1 MDLTKLSATQLLD
14 QLKSGDLSAADCTE
28 FFLLR
33 IEANQSLNAFVDVG
47 ENGSG
52 SLAKS
57 AALARTRAAAID
69 AGDIKGPLAGLP
81 IAIKDGICAAGV
93 ETTASSRMLE
103 RFVPSYD
110 ATCVAQLNQA
120 AAINVGKTNMDE
132 FAMGSST
139 ENSYFGPSLN
149 PFNTQHVP
157 GGSSGGS
164 ATAVAAGLAP
174 IALGSDTGGSI
185 RQPASFCGI
194 TGLKPTY
201 GRVSRFGLIA
211 FASSLDQIGPM
222 AWTAEDCALAMNY
235 ISGHDPQDSTS
246 AKEAVPDFTQ
256 GLTDSLAGLKI
267 GIAPEVFGDGIDPAV
282 ETAVRDAIKVY
293 QDLGAEVVEID
304 LPHTAAAVATYYVIA
319 PCEASSNLS
328 RYDGVRYTY
337 RSAADSLDQMYMNT
351 RGEGFG
357 AEVKRRIVLGTY
369 ALSSG
374 YYDAYYLQASKV
386 RRMIKHDYDQAFKK
400 VDLILGPTTPT
411 TAFKLGQH
419 AADPLAMYLADV
431 YTVSANL
438 AGVPAISLPCG
449 MSEGL
454 PIGLHLQ
461 GRAFDESTLLKAA
474 HQYQQVT
481 QWHEQRPSMDQEA
494 SV

>member
-1 MDLTKLSATQLLD
+1 MDLTNLSATQLLD
-14 QLKSGDLSAADCTE
+14 QLKSGDLSAVDCTE
-28 FFLLR
+28 FFLNR
-33 IEANQSLNAFVDVG
+33 IDANRSLNAFVDVG
-47 ENGSG
+47 ENGSS

-57 AALARTRAAAID
+57 AELARARAAAVD
-69 AGDIKGPLAGLP
+69 AGDLKGPLAGLP
-81 IAIKDGICAAGV
+81 VAIKDGICAAGV
-93 ETTASSRMLE
+93 ATTASSRMLE

-110 ATCVAQLNQA
+110 ATCVTQLNQA
-120 AAINVGKTNMDE
+120 AAINVGKTNLDE

-139 ENSYFGPSLN
+139 ENSCFGPSLN

-164 ATAVAAGLAP
+164 ATAVAAGLAA

-222 AWTAEDCALAMNY
+222 AWTAADCALAMNY

-256 GLTDSLAGLKI
+256 GLADSLAGLKI
-267 GIAPEVFGDGIDPAV
+267 GVYPQFFADGIDPAI
-282 ETAVRDAIKVY
+282 EAAVRDAIKVY
-293 QDLGAEVVEID
+293 EDLGAEIIEID
-304 LPHTAAAVATYYVIA
+304 LPHTASAVATYYVIA

-328 RYDGVRYTY
+328 RY
-337 RSAADSLDQMYMNT
+337 
-351 RGEGFG
+351 E
-357 AEVKRRIVLGTY
+357 EVKRRIVLGTY

-386 RRMIKHDYDQAFKK
+386 RRMIKHDYDQAFEK

-419 AADPLAMYLADV
+419 TADPMAMYLADI

-438 AGVPAISLPCG
+438 AGIPAISLPCG

-461 GRAFDESTLLKAA
+461 GRSFDESTLLRAA

-481 QWHEQRPSMDQEA
+481 QWHEQRPPMDQEVSA
-494 SV
+494 

>member
-1 MDLTKLSATQLLD
+1 MDLTNLSATQLLD
-14 QLKSGDLSAADCTE
+14 QLKSGDLSAVDCTE
-28 FFLLR
+28 FFLNR
-33 IEANQSLNAFVDVG
+33 IDANRSLNAFVDVG
-47 ENGSG
+47 ENGSS

-57 AALARTRAAAID
+57 AELARARAAAVD
-69 AGDIKGPLAGLP
+69 AGDLKGPLAGLP
-81 IAIKDGICAAGV
+81 VAIKDGICAAGV
-93 ETTASSRMLE
+93 ATTASSRMLE
-103 RFVPSYD
+103 HFVPSYD
-110 ATCVAQLNQA
+110 ATCVTQLNQA
-120 AAINVGKTNMDE
+120 AAINVGKTNLDE

-139 ENSYFGPSLN
+139 ENSCFGPSLN

-164 ATAVAAGLAP
+164 ATAVAAGLAA

-222 AWTAEDCALAMNY
+222 AWTAADCALAMNY

-256 GLTDSLAGLKI
+256 GLADSLAGLKI
-267 GIAPEVFGDGIDPAV
+267 GVYPQFFADGIDPAI
-282 ETAVRDAIKVY
+282 EAAVRDAIKVY
-293 QDLGAEVVEID
+293 EDLGAEIIEID
-304 LPHTAAAVATYYVIA
+304 LPHTASAVATYYVIA

-328 RYDGVRYTY
+328 RYDGVRYTH
-337 RSAADSLDQMYMNT
+337 RTAGASLNEMYMNT
-351 RGEGFG
+351 RAEGFG
-357 AEVKRRIVLGTY
+357 EEVKRRIVLGTY

-386 RRMIKHDYDQAFKK
+386 RRMIKHDYDQAFEK

-419 AADPLAMYLADV
+419 TADPMAMYLADI

-438 AGVPAISLPCG
+438 AGIPAISLPCG
-449 MSEGL
+449 MSDGL

-461 GRAFDESTLLKAA
+461 GRSFDESTLLRAA

-481 QWHEQRPSMDQEA
+481 QWHEQRPPMDQEVSA
-494 SV
+494 

>member
-1 MDLTKLSATQLLD
+1 
-14 QLKSGDLSAADCTE
+14 
-28 FFLLR
+28 
-33 IEANQSLNAFVDVG
+33 
-47 ENGSG
+47 
-52 SLAKS
+52 
-57 AALARTRAAAID
+57 
-69 AGDIKGPLAGLP
+69 
-81 IAIKDGICAAGV
+81 
-93 ETTASSRMLE
+93 
-103 RFVPSYD
+103 
-110 ATCVAQLNQA
+110 
-120 AAINVGKTNMDE
+120 
-132 FAMGSST
+132 
-139 ENSYFGPSLN
+139 
-149 PFNTQHVP
+149 
-157 GGSSGGS
+157 
-164 ATAVAAGLAP
+164 
-174 IALGSDTGGSI
+174 
-185 RQPASFCGI
+185 
-194 TGLKPTY
+194 
-201 GRVSRFGLIA
+201 
-211 FASSLDQIGPM
+211 
-222 AWTAEDCALAMNY
+222 
-235 ISGHDPQDSTS
+235 
-246 AKEAVPDFTQ
+246 
-256 GLTDSLAGLKI
+256 
-267 GIAPEVFGDGIDPAV
+267 
-282 ETAVRDAIKVY
+282 
-293 QDLGAEVVEID
+293 
-304 LPHTAAAVATYYVIA
+304 
-319 PCEASSNLS
+319 
-328 RYDGVRYTY
+328 
-337 RSAADSLDQMYMNT
+337 MNT

-431 YTVSANL
+431 YTVAANL

>member
-1 MDLTKLSATQLLD
+1 MDLSNHTATELVKQLSAGE
-14 QLKSGDLSAADCTE
+14 LKAADCTE
-28 FFLLR
+28 FYLNK
-33 IEANQSLNAFVDVG
+33 IEANRSLNAFVDIETDG
-47 ENGSG
+47 ES
-52 SLAKS
+52 SLSKTADS
-57 AALARTRAAAID
+57 ARARAATID
-69 AGDIKGPLAGLP
+69 ANPTHWPLAGLP
-81 IAIKDGICAAGV
+81 VAIKDGICTAGIH
-93 ETTASSRMLE
+93 TTASSKMLE
-103 RFVPSYD
+103 NFVPSFD
-110 ATCVAQLNQA
+110 ATCVSQLA
-120 AAINVGKTNMDE
+120 EAGAINVGKTNLDE

-149 PFNTQHVP
+149 PFNTGHVP

-164 ATAVAAGLAP
+164 AVAIAAGLAP

-222 AWTAEDCALAMNY
+222 ARTAADCALGMNY
-235 ISGHDPQDSTS
+235 ISGHDPRDSTS
-246 AKEAVPDFTQ
+246 AKKATPDFTSNLDQ
-256 GLTDSLAGLKI
+256 PISELKI
-267 GIAPEVFGDGIDPAV
+267 GVYPEFFAEGVDPAV
-282 ETAVRDAIKVY
+282 EKSVREAIRVY
-293 QDLGAEVVEID
+293 ESLGAKVLEID

-328 RYDGVRYTY
+328 RYDGVRYTH
-337 RSAADSLDQMYMNT
+337 RAAADSLDQMYMDS
-351 RGEGFG
+351 RAEGFG
-357 AEVKRRIVLGTY
+357 AEVKRRIILGAY

-386 RRMIKHDYDQAFKK
+386 RRMIKHDFDAAFQQ
-400 VDLILGPTTPT
+400 VDVILGPTTPT

-419 AADPLAMYLADV
+419 TKNPLAMYLADI

-438 AGVPAISLPCG
+438 AGIPAISLPCG
-449 MSEGL
+449 MSDGL

-461 GRAFDESTLLKAA
+461 GKPFDESTLLLAA
-474 HQYQQVT
+474 HQFQKAT
-481 QWHEQRPSMDQEA
+481 QWHEQRPDLDQEV

>member
-1 MDLTKLSATQLLD
+1 MDLTNFSATQLLD
-14 QLKSGDLSAADCTE
+14 QLKSGDLSAVDCTE
-28 FFLLR
+28 FFLNR
-33 IEANQSLNAFVDVG
+33 IDKQRSLNAFVDVG
-47 ENGSG
+47 ENGSS

-57 AALARTRAAAID
+57 AELARSRAAAID

-103 RFVPSYD
+103 KFVPSYD

-139 ENSYFGPSLN
+139 ENSHFGPSLN

-246 AKEAVPDFTQ
+246 SKEAVPDFTQ
-256 GLTDSLAGLKI
+256 GLTESLVGLKI
-267 GIAPEVFGDGIDPAV
+267 GVYPQFFAEGVDPAI
-282 ETAVRDAIKVY
+282 EKAVRDAIKVY
-293 QDLGAEVVEID
+293 EDLGAKIVEID
-304 LPHTAAAVATYYVIA
+304 LPHTASGVATYYIIA

-337 RSAADSLDQMYMNT
+337 RAKADSLDQMYMNS

-357 AEVKRRIVLGTY
+357 DEVKRRIVLGTY

-374 YYDAYYLQASKV
+374 YYDAYYLKASKV
-386 RRMIKHDYDQAFKK
+386 RRMIKHDFDQAFEK

-419 AADPLAMYLADV
+419 TADPLAMYLADI

-438 AGVPAISLPCG
+438 AGIPAISLPCG
-449 MSEGL
+449 MAEGL

-461 GRAFDESTLLKAA
+461 GRSFDESTLLRAA

-481 QWHEQRPSMDQEA
+481 QWHEQRPSMDQEVSA
-494 SV
+494 